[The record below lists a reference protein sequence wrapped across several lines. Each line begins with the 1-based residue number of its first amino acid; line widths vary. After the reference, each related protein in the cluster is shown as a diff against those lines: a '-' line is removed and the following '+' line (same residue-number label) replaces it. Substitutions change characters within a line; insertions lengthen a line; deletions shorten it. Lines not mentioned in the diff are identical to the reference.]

1 MNISIGILAHNE
13 AVSISTTLQSLFQQ
27 SLFNEPDP
35 HKVIEVVV
43 VPNGCTDE
51 TAEVSRTTLEALV
64 KRSPHPNIRWRIC
77 EVEQPG
83 KTNAWNLYVHEF
95 SDPAADYLFLMDADI
110 QFIELHTLR
119 HMLDTLEVNPD
130 AWVSVD
136 APIKDVALKEN
147 KSLVERLSA
156 SASASVSAASG
167 SVAVICGQL
176 YCGRAIV
183 LRGIWMPPG
192 LQVED
197 GFIRAMVVT
206 DRFTSPEV
214 FERVVLAKSAS
225 HAFEAYTDLNRLLR
239 HERWLVV
246 GSTINSFIFN
256 YLWANC
262 NRELDAGSLI
272 KQRNDQDPFW
282 LHQFI
287 QAAISGKGWWLIP
300 QPFLFRRFQRL
311 RQYPP
316 LKLILR
322 FPVAVI
328 AFLVDLLVFFQANQ
342 ELHRGGGMGYW
353 GKPQG
358 ATTTVLQKEL
368 SS

>member
-1 MNISIGILAHNE
+1 MVLNVSIGILAHNE
-13 AVSISTTLQSLFQQ
+13 ALSISTTLQSLFQQ

-35 HKVIEVVV
+35 QQAIEIVVV
-43 VPNGCTDE
+43 ANGCTDE
-51 TAEVSRTTLEALV
+51 TAAVSRATLEALV
-64 KRSPHPNIRWRIC
+64 KQAPHPNIRWRVC

-95 SDPAADYLFLMDADI
+95 SAPAADYLFLMDADI
-110 QFIELHTLR
+110 EFIDPHTLR
-119 HMLDTLEVNPD
+119 YMLDTLETKPN

-136 APIKDVALKEN
+136 VPIKDVALKEKKN
-147 KSLVERLSA
+147 LVERLSA
-156 SASASVSAASG
+156 SASASFSAASG
-167 SVAVICGQL
+167 DVAAICGQL
-176 YCGRAIV
+176 YCGRATV

-197 GFIRAMVVT
+197 GFLRAMVVT

-214 FERVVLAKSAS
+214 SERVVLAKSAS
-225 HAFEAYTDLNRLLR
+225 HIFEAYTDLNRLLR

-246 GSTINSFIFN
+246 GSTINAFIFG

-272 KQRNDQDPFW
+272 KHQNDQDPFW

-287 QAAISGKGWWLIP
+287 QAAVLEKGWWVIP

-316 LKLILR
+316 LKQIVR

-342 ELHRGGGMGYW
+342 ELRRGGGMGYW

-358 ATTTVLQKEL
+358 ARTTVLQK
-368 SS
+368 